1 MAAETGAYLEGAS
14 VNRRLLG
21 IDHVLI
27 GVSDLEA
34 ARRQW
39 ARLGFNSTPRGRHA
53 GWGTANYCIMFG
65 QDYLELLGIVDP
77 AQFTN
82 GLDRLLEEQGQG
94 LLGVALASDDAAATT
109 AAWQAAGLAASG
121 PRELGRLLETDG
133 GIELRFR
140 NAMLEEQP
148 CGGLRLFA
156 CEHLTAE
163 HLRRPGWLAHPNG
176 AVRIVSCTVLA
187 PRPDELAGPLGRV
200 FGTAALTDTDRI
212 WAVQTGQGVILLVP
226 PEDAFLIHPALE
238 IDEEAEA
245 RGGPRPAVLTVAV
258 RDLAAARRFLELQE
272 VPHREVPGSGLFVPP
287 EQACGVAL
295 ELVQDR

>member
-1 MAAETGAYLEGAS
+1 M
-14 VNRRLLG
+14 NRRLLG

-39 ARLGFNSTPRGRHA
+39 GRLGFNSTPRGRHV
-53 GWGTANYCIMFG
+53 GWGTANYCIMFEH
-65 QDYLELLGIVDP
+65 DYLELLGILDP

-82 GLDRLLEEQGQG
+82 GLDRLLDEQGQG
-94 LLGVALASDDAAATT
+94 LLGLALASGDAAATA
-109 AAWQAAGLAASG
+109 AAWRAAGLPAPEPQA
-121 PRELGRLLETDG
+121 LGRLLETDG
-133 GIELRFR
+133 GIDLQFR
-140 NAMLEEQP
+140 NAMLDNES

-156 CEHLTAE
+156 CEHLTPE

-187 PRPDELAGPLGRV
+187 ARPEALAEPLGRV

-245 RGGPRPAVLTVAV
+245 RGGPRLAVLTVAV
-258 RDLAAARRFLELQE
+258 RDLDAAKRFLELQE
-272 VPHREVPGSGLFVPP
+272 VPHKQVPGAGLAVAP
-287 EQACGVAL
+287 EHACGVAL